1 MAEATVTGVELN
13 ALVGKL
19 ATMTTSFTDE
29 ECAALAVLVALAGDG
44 LTAGADE
51 VEGFGIVPERNPTFE
66 YGGRLN
72 VGAQGIL
79 IGLLKNGTPGL
90 GGISIFG
97 GGGGAG

>member
-1 MAEATVTGVELN
+1 MSEATVTGIELN

-44 LTAGADE
+44 LSAGAPE

-90 GGISIFG
+90 AGFAG
-97 GGGGAG
+97 GGGLGF